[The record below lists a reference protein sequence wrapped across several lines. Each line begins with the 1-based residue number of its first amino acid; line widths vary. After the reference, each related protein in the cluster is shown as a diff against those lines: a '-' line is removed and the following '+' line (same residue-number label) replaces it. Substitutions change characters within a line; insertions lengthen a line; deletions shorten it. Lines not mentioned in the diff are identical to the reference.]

1 MQQAKPQIIALS
13 NNSLLKNS
21 VKKNND
27 YLQNLIQPQPLK
39 QKQSLI
45 DKSLQNAQKSLRQ
58 KKFLRAKNQFTKF

>member
-21 VKKNND
+21 VKKNSD
-27 YLQNLIQPQPLK
+27 YLQNLIQLLK

-45 DKSLQNAQKSLRQ
+45 DKPLQNARK
-58 KKFLRAKNQFTKF
+58 A